1 MDTARWERL
10 MEHEQDGTVI
20 LVVDDEER
28 IRDLFRETLETA
40 GYSCLL
46 ASDGQEALDVLAR
59 EPVDLALLDII
70 MPGMSG
76 TDLFHRMQATYPE
89 VPVVFVTAMTDVDL
103 AVDSLK
109 TGAYDYITKPMR
121 FQELGRA
128 IERALDRKRARRE
141 EQDRHNGL
149 QRLVDVKSDE
159 VEQRLHEVTALN
171 RSFRR
176 YLDQQMG
183 LDEIAAHMAHLAE
196 STAADLKRL
205 ADEARQLADE
215 MSAERDSSPHSLG
228 A

>member
-1 MDTARWERL
+1 

-28 IRDLFRETLETA
+28 IRDLFREALESA

-46 ASDGQEALDVLAR
+46 ASDGQAALDVLAR

-76 TDLFHRMQATYPE
+76 TELFLKMQQAYPD

-103 AVDSLK
+103 AVDSLR

-121 FQELGRA
+121 FQELGKA
-128 IERALDRKRARRE
+128 VERALDRKRARHQ
-141 EQDRHNGL
+141 EQDRRNGL
-149 QRLVDVKSDE
+149 QRLVDVKNDE
-159 VEQRLHEVTALN
+159 VVQRQQEVTALN
-171 RSFRR
+171 QSFRK
-176 YLDQQMG
+176 YLDRQMG

-205 ADEARQLADE
+205 AQEAQRLAAE
-215 MSAERDSSPHSLG
+215 MSADRNSPSPSLG

>member
-1 MDTARWERL
+1 

-28 IRDLFRETLETA
+28 IRDLFREALESA

-46 ASDGQEALDVLAR
+46 ASDGQAALDVLAR

-76 TDLFHRMQATYPE
+76 TELFLKMQQAYPD

-103 AVDSLK
+103 AVDSLR

-121 FQELGRA
+121 FQELGKA
-128 IERALDRKRARRE
+128 VERALDRKRARHQ
-141 EQDRHNGL
+141 EQDRRNGL
-149 QRLVDVKSDE
+149 QRLVDVKNDE
-159 VEQRLHEVTALN
+159 VVQRQQEVTALN
-171 RSFRR
+171 QSFRK
-176 YLDQQMG
+176 YLDRQMG

-205 ADEARQLADE
+205 AQEAQRLADE
-215 MSAERDSSPHSLG
+215 MSADRNSPSPSLG